1 MVTVIVKLQWD
12 ADAATGRSYMNR
24 MHFIDLQSE
33 NKRK

>member
-24 MHFIDLQSE
+24 IVE
-33 NKRK
+33 IKIE